1 MNFIVNESAEK
12 LRGGYY
18 TDATIAE
25 YLLRWVAEIKPNAL
39 LEPSCGDG
47 AFFRP
52 LREAVSIPSLNRV
65 VACELE
71 AGEAKE
77 ATRALA
83 RLPGVTG
90 NVEVADFLGWTLPRL
105 DEPPEF
111 DAVVGNPPF
120 VRYQYLGDGLQS
132 RAETLIRRFGLR
144 FTKHTNA
151 WVPFVV
157 GALNRLR
164 PGGRLAMVVPSE
176 LLHVL
181 HAESVRQY
189 LLRECSRI
197 LVLDPEELW
206 FEGALQGVVLLLAE
220 KRSAKAKTTRLG
232 EVAITRIG
240 GREFLVGSPEEH
252 FRHAEYVAGEAL
264 PAKWMLALLTARERS
279 VLRGLAET
287 RGVRVFKDVAAVQVG
302 IVTGANAFFLVPDE
316 VVESNDLRA
325 YAHPMFGR
333 SDHVAGVIYDD
344 ASHAANR
351 RRGVPT
357 NFLWFNGTPR
367 EQLSRGAARYVA
379 NGEAQG
385 LHTRFKCR
393 IREPWYSVPSVFI
406 APVGMLK
413 RSHDYPRLVLNTA
426 GAYTTDTAYRIVSRG
441 VNESRLVYSFV
452 NSLTALSA
460 ELEGRHYGGGVL
472 ELVPSEINRL
482 LLPLP
487 EAATP
492 RLEALDALCRRGA
505 EPREV
510 FDAQDRV
517 LLAGVGLTPADIR
530 EVQAAWWKLR
540 NRRQRAAAD
549 AEDGA
554 ETGDEMAVA
563 VPGAPPP
570 FTAPPAK

>member
-1 MNFIVNESAEK
+1 MNFIINESAEK

-18 TDATIAE
+18 TDSTIAE
-25 YLLRWVAEIKPNAL
+25 YLLRWVAGIKPRTL

-52 LREAVSIPSLNRV
+52 LNAGVTIPTLSRV
-65 VACELE
+65 VGCELE
-71 AGEAKE
+71 SGEAEK
-77 ATRALA
+77 AAMALA
-83 RLPGVTG
+83 RLSGVVG
-90 NVEVADFLGWTLPRL
+90 DVEVADFLGWALPRL

-120 VRYQYLGDGLQS
+120 VRYQYLSEGLQR

-181 HAESVRQY
+181 HADSVRQY

-220 KRSAKAKTTRLG
+220 KRSAKAKTPRLG

-240 GREFLVGSPEEH
+240 GREFLAGSPEEH
-252 FRHAEYVAGEAL
+252 FRQAEYVAGEAL
-264 PAKWMLALLTARERS
+264 PAKWMLALLTARERG
-279 VLRGLAET
+279 VLGGLAEAP
-287 RGVRVFKDVAAVQVG
+287 GVRVFKEVAAVQVG
-302 IVTGANAFFLVPDE
+302 IVTGANAFFLVPDD

-367 EQLSRGAARYVA
+367 EQLTRGAARYVA
-379 NGEAQG
+379 AGEAQG

-393 IREPWYSVPSVFI
+393 IREPWYSVPSVFT
-406 APVGMLK
+406 APIGMLK

-426 GAYTTDTAYRIVSRG
+426 GAYTTDTAYRIVSRA
-441 VNESRLVYSFV
+441 VDDSRLVYSFV

-487 EAATP
+487 EAAP

-505 EPREV
+505 GPREV
-510 FDAQDRV
+510 FDAQDRF
-517 LLAGVGLTPADIR
+517 LLAGVGLTPSDIR

-540 NRRQRAAAD
+540 NRRQRAGVD

-554 ETGDEMAVA
+554 ETGDEGGVLAS
-563 VPGAPPP
+563 GAPSL
-570 FTAPPAK
+570 FAAPPAK

>member
-1 MNFIVNESAEK
+1 MNFIVNESPEK

-18 TDATIAE
+18 TDATLAE
-25 YLLRWVAEIKPNAL
+25 YLLRWVSGIRPRTL

-52 LREAVSIPSLNRV
+52 LHGGISIPSLTHV
-65 VACELE
+65 VGCELE
-71 AGEAKE
+71 PGEATK
-77 ATRALA
+77 AAKTLSQ
-83 RLPGVTG
+83 LPDLSGV
-90 NVEVADFLGWTLPRL
+90 VEMADFLGWVLPRL
-105 DEPPEF
+105 DDPPEF
-111 DAVVGNPPF
+111 DAAVGNPPF
-120 VRYQYLGDGLQS
+120 IRYQYLSAGLQS

-151 WVPFVV
+151 WVPFVI

-164 PGGRLAMVVPSE
+164 PGGRLAMVVPAE

-189 LLRECSRI
+189 LLRECSRV

-206 FEGALQGVVLLLAE
+206 FDGALQGVVLLLAE
-220 KRSAKAKTTRLG
+220 KRSGDVGVKRFG

-240 GREFLVGSPEEH
+240 GREFLAGSPEEH
-252 FRHAEYVAGEAL
+252 FRQAEYVSGEAL
-264 PAKWMLALLTARERS
+264 PAKWMLALLTARERG
-279 VLRGLAET
+279 VLRGLAEA
-287 RGVRVFKDVAAVQVG
+287 RGVRAFQEVATVQVG

-316 VVESNDLRA
+316 VVEANDLDA

-344 ASHAANR
+344 ASHAENR

-367 EQLSRGAARYVA
+367 DQLGLGAARYIA
-379 NGEAQG
+379 SGEAQG
-385 LHTRFKCR
+385 LHNRFKCR
-393 IREPWYSVPSVFI
+393 IRQPWYSVPSVFT
-406 APVGMLK
+406 APIGMLK

-426 GAYTTDTAYRIVSRG
+426 KAFTTDTAYRITSRG
-441 VNESRLVYSFV
+441 IDDARLVYSFV

-487 EAATP
+487 ESTAL

-505 EPREV
+505 DPGSV
-510 FDAQDRV
+510 FEAQDRV
-517 LLAGVGLTPADIR
+517 LLAGVGLTLADIR

-540 NRRQRAAAD
+540 NRRQRASED
-549 AEDGA
+549 SEDGA
-554 ETGDEMAVA
+554 VNGEEEGSSPRGAGVAA
-563 VPGAPPP
+563 VP
-570 FTAPPAK
+570 PPAK

>member
-1 MNFIVNESAEK
+1 MNFILNESAQK

-18 TDATIAE
+18 TDATLAE
-25 YLLRWVAEIKPNAL
+25 YLLRWVAGIAPTAL

-52 LREAVSIPSLNRV
+52 LHGAVSIPSLTRLV
-65 VACELE
+65 GCELE
-71 AGEAKE
+71 PGEAEK
-77 ATRALA
+77 AARALA
-83 RLPGVTG
+83 HLPGVAG
-90 NVEVADFLGWTLPRL
+90 HVEVGDFLGWALPRL

-120 VRYQYLGDGLQS
+120 VRYQYLSEGLQS

-181 HAESVRQY
+181 HADSVRQY

-206 FEGALQGVVLLLAE
+206 FEGALQGVVLLMAE
-220 KRSAKAKTTRLG
+220 KRSTRTTRLG

-240 GREFLVGSPEEH
+240 GRDFLAGAPEEH
-252 FRHAEYVAGEAL
+252 FQRAEYVAGEVL
-264 PAKWMLALLTARERS
+264 PAKWMLALLTARERG
-279 VLRGLAET
+279 VLRGLAEAP
-287 RGVRVFKDVAAVQVG
+287 GVRAFKDVAAVQVG
-302 IVTGANAFFLVPDE
+302 IVTGANAFFLVTDD
-316 VVESNDLRA
+316 VVESNDLGA

-344 ASHAANR
+344 ASHAENR

-367 EQLSRGAARYVA
+367 EQLSPKAATYVA
-379 NGEAQG
+379 AGEAQG

-393 IREPWYSVPSVFI
+393 IREPWYSVPSVFT

-441 VNESRLVYSFV
+441 VDEARLVYSFV

-482 LLPLP
+482 LLPLS
-487 EAATP
+487 ENVVP

-505 EPREV
+505 DPHEV

-540 NRRQRAAAD
+540 NRRQRADTDEGGDVGDAA
-549 AEDGA
+549 
-554 ETGDEMAVA
+554 
-563 VPGAPPP
+563 
-570 FTAPPAK
+570 TAP